1 MNMRVIYS
9 PSAYGEGCQYV
20 GSQCRPL
27 FDLFLFQNNTPGEPQ
42 HKSLASSNQHPHHS
56 TKENAAMTGTTTTTT
71 ATLTP
76 IAAMTGT
83 TTTTTATLTPI
94 AAPQPWSS
102 LYYYSQLASQFG
114 MSFADYPYI
123 ANTAFSGLNLAPSS
137 PVAERS
143 SPIHPQ
149 LRANCQASVDLSQ
162 GQGGREPSDLYNGGH
177 GLTLN
182 SPTLESSQSG
192 VLLDGS
198 AEVHIPCTTCAIPSP
213 LGNQKSGVNVSGS
226 SST

>member
-56 TKENAAMTGTTTTTT
+56 TKEN
-71 ATLTP
+71 
-76 IAAMTGT
+76 AAMTGT

-182 SPTLESSQSG
+182 SPTLESSQSC
-192 VLLDGS
+192 LLYTSD
-198 AEVHIPCTTCAIPSP
+198 AADE
-213 LGNQKSGVNVSGS
+213 
-226 SST
+226 